1 MVGAVAT
8 YRPGEGRFGGAVAV
22 EEGTTNL
29 HTKAFASSWAGISP
43 PNATVEDIE
52 VDGFTWAKRYSS
64 DGQLS
69 GNIYNIV
76 SIPCNPSQ
84 TYTFSVWVRRVSGS
98 ITGECYMYL
107 RTDADTNNI
116 ARLDL
121 NDDMLPIGQWRRFSI
136 TGTTQATATQFTRAS
151 FLVNRVNAVVLEIA
165 DWQLE
170 AKPFATSFVDGT
182 RAAGQLRYPWNW
194 FKTPFTWAFWLRPGR
209 NRSDYSVRTQLL
221 RAMQNVND
229 YISVEFR
236 ADYAHKPFAFVF
248 WQSGVWHQYELNVN
262 FSAGEWLFVA
272 LAFDG
277 ATGTLYVGRAG
288 TLYSVRGTPTVLVG
302 GPGDLLVN
310 PSLLDFL
317 FDELLILPY
326 AASEEEI
333 RSWYEADGPLPPH
346 PDALLQWDWQAVRPA
361 TMVAL

>member
-1 MVGAVAT
+1 
-8 YRPGEGRFGGAVAV
+8 
-22 EEGTTNL
+22 
-29 HTKAFASSWAGISP
+29 
-43 PNATVEDIE
+43 
-52 VDGFTWAKRYSS
+52 
-64 DGQLS
+64 
-69 GNIYNIV
+69 
-76 SIPCNPSQ
+76 
-84 TYTFSVWVRRVSGS
+84 
-98 ITGECYMYL
+98 
-107 RTDADTNNI
+107 
-116 ARLDL
+116 
-121 NDDMLPIGQWRRFSI
+121 
-136 TGTTQATATQFTRAS
+136 
-151 FLVNRVNAVVLEIA
+151 
-165 DWQLE
+165 
-170 AKPFATSFVDGT
+170 
-182 RAAGQLRYPWNW
+182 
-194 FKTPFTWAFWLRPGR
+194 
-209 NRSDYSVRTQLL
+209 
-221 RAMQNVND
+221 
-229 YISVEFR
+229 
-236 ADYAHKPFAFVF
+236 
-248 WQSGVWHQYELNVN
+248 LNVN